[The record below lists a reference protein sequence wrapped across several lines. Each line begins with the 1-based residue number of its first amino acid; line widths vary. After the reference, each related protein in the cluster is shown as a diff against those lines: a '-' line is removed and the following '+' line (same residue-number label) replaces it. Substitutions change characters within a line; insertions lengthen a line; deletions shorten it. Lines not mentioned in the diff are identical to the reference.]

1 MQLMI
6 NELQV
11 CQMGGADGPIADR
24 WVESGAQTGKLKPH
38 LLTRQHTHIQV
49 VSVTTHN
56 FLYSPLGICSGNLY
70 TLCSG
75 LKSQNAL

>member
-11 CQMGGADGPIADR
+11 CQMGGADGLIADR
-24 WVESGAQTGKLKPH
+24 WVESGAQTGK
-38 LLTRQHTHIQV
+38 LTRQHTHIQV

-56 FLYSPLGICSGNLY
+56 SLYSPLGICSGNLY

>member
-1 MQLMI
+1 MQLTI

-49 VSVTTHN
+49 VSVTTT
-56 FLYSPLGICSGNLY
+56 LY
-70 TLCSG
+70 TVHLAFAVGIFIPCVVD
-75 LKSQNAL
+75 SQNVL

>member
-38 LLTRQHTHIQV
+38 LLAHIQV

-56 FLYSPLGICSGNLY
+56 SLYGPLDICSGDLY

-75 LKSQNAL
+75 LKSQNAF